1 MSNSQL
7 NDILLRKE
15 NTMNQKS
22 NWTSIV
28 VMVVFGLIGLSQFSR
43 DVRLVQVIGLFASGA
58 AFGAAFVTVI
68 RALITRN
75 KQL

>member
-1 MSNSQL
+1 MSNLQL
-7 NDILLRKE
+7 NNILLRKE

-28 VMVVFGLIGLSQFSR
+28 VMMVFGLIGLSQFSH

-68 RALITRN
+68 RALITRK

>member
-1 MSNSQL
+1 
-7 NDILLRKE
+7 
-15 NTMNQKS
+15 MNQKS

-28 VMVVFGLIGLSQFSR
+28 VMLVFGSIGLSQFSR
-43 DVRLVQVIGLFASGA
+43 DVRPVQVIGLFASGA